1 MTVRAVLGIRRWRH
15 NPVCRATDRHEA
27 WAALA
32 ALLLMLL
39 AAPVAGWKTGSLT
52 DDALQRAVRVQ
63 HEQRHL
69 TAAVVVRPAS
79 GTSRF
84 AQDPEAATVAEG
96 SMRTPVVAEWRAPD
110 GTARTGTVSTAS
122 TKTTPGARIRIWT
135 DGRGDPA
142 MRPMDVSTAHTHA
155 VLAGIGAT
163 LLAGGLTE
171 IARRLAVWRMMQ
183 RRYATLD
190 RAWAEVGPDWGRTGT
205 GS

>member
-27 WAALA
+27 WMALV

-39 AAPVAGWKTGSLT
+39 AAPVIGWRTGSLT
-52 DDALQRAVRVQ
+52 DDTLLRTVRAQ
-63 HEQRHL
+63 HEQRRP
-69 TAAVVVRPAS
+69 TTAVVVRPAP
-79 GTSRF
+79 GGSRF
-84 AQDPEAATVAEG
+84 AQDPEAAVVEG
-96 SMRTPVVAEWRAPD
+96 PTRTSVVADWRAPD
-110 GTARTGTVSTAS
+110 GTARTGTVTTTSR
-122 TKTTPGARIRIWT
+122 KTDPGSRVRIWT
-135 DGRGDPA
+135 DDRGDPA
-142 MRPMDVSTAHTHA
+142 VRPMDTATAHTHA

-183 RRYATLD
+183 RRYARLD

>member
-1 MTVRAVLGIRRWRH
+1 MTVRAVLGIRRWRR

-27 WAALA
+27 WVALA

-39 AAPVAGWKTGSLT
+39 AAPVLGWKAGSLT
-52 DDALQRAVRVQ
+52 DDALRQAVRTQ

-69 TAAVVVRPAS
+69 TTAVVVRAAP

-84 AQDPEAATVAEG
+84 ARDPEAAVAED
-96 SMRTPVVAEWRAPD
+96 STRRSVVADWLAPD
-110 GTARTGTVSTAS
+110 GTTRTDTVSTAS
-122 TKTTPGARIRIWT
+122 TETAPGTPIEVWT
-135 DGRGDPA
+135 DDQGNLV
-142 MRPMDVSTAHTHA
+142 MRPMDLSSAHTHA
-155 VLAGIGAT
+155 VLAGIGAA

-171 IARRLAVWRMMQ
+171 SVRRLVVWRMMQ
-183 RRYATLD
+183 RRYARLD